1 MSYRIYVKTK
11 DLSRQQWLQYRTRGI
26 GGSDVSIIAGINPF
40 KSIYE
45 LWQEK
50 THQVQPSEGGSES
63 THFGTLLEPIVRKEF
78 SVRTGL
84 KVRQKHMIL
93 QSIEY
98 PFMFADL
105 DGVINENGEQ
115 VIFEAKTAS
124 AFKKDVW
131 DNGVPL
137 PYILQVQHYMCVT
150 GAKKTYIA
158 ALVGGNQFYCRTVER
173 DENLIQQ
180 IVAME
185 KAFWENNVIGNQEPL
200 PDGSAATT
208 QYLNHRFARS
218 NGQAVSLPDD
228 LLSVCEEYNRLVEQI
243 DELTVAR
250 DCAANR
256 MKHSLG
262 ENEIGLVGDYRISWK
277 QVNSTRFDS
286 TRFKHDNPE
295 LYDQYAT
302 RSQYRKFSVS

>member
-1 MSYRIYVKTK
+1 
-11 DLSRQQWLQYRTRGI
+11 
-26 GGSDVSIIAGINPF
+26 
-40 KSIYE
+40 
-45 LWQEK
+45 
-50 THQVQPSEGGSES
+50 
-63 THFGTLLEPIVRKEF
+63 
-78 SVRTGL
+78 
-84 KVRQKHMIL
+84 MIL

-105 DGVINENGEQ
+105 YGVINENGEQ

-150 GAKKTYIA
+150 GARKAYVA

-180 IVAME
+180 IIAME
-185 KAFWENNVIGNQEPL
+185 KAFWENNVVENQEPE
-200 PDGSAATT
+200 PDGSVATT

-243 DELTVAR
+243 DELTAAR

-262 ENEIGLVGDYRISWK
+262 ENEIGLVGGYRISWK
-277 QVNSTRFDS
+277 QVSSTRFDS
-286 TRFKHDNPE
+286 SRFKHDNPE

>member
-26 GGSDVSIIAGINPF
+26 GGSDVSVIAGINPF

-45 LWQEK
+45 LWLEK
-50 THQVQPSEGGSES
+50 THQVQPQESSSEY
-63 THFGTLLEPIVRKEF
+63 THFGTLLEPIIRKEF
-78 SVRTGL
+78 SARTGL

-93 QSIEY
+93 QSLVY

-137 PYILQVQHYMCVT
+137 PYVLQVQHYMSVT

-158 ALVGGNQFYCRTVER
+158 ALVGGNQFYCHTVER
-173 DENLIQQ
+173 DDNMIQQ
-180 IVAME
+180 IIAME
-185 KAFWENNVIGNQEPL
+185 RTFWEKNVVENKEPI

-208 QYLNHRFARS
+208 QYLNHRFAHS

-228 LLSVCEEYNRLVEQI
+228 LLSVCEEYNRLAEQI
-243 DELTVAR
+243 DELTVAK

-262 ENEIGLVGDYRISWK
+262 ENEVGLVGGYRISWK

-286 TRFKHDNPE
+286 TRFKREYPE
-295 LYDQYAT
+295 LYDRYAT
-302 RSQYRKFSVS
+302 SSIYRKFNVS

>member
-1 MSYRIYVKTK
+1 MSV
-11 DLSRQQWLQYRTRGI
+11 
-26 GGSDVSIIAGINPF
+26 IAVINPF

-45 LWQEK
+45 LWLEK
-50 THQVQPSEGGSES
+50 THQVQPQESSSEY
-63 THFGTLLEPIVRKEF
+63 THFGTLLEPIIRKEF
-78 SVRTGL
+78 SARTGL

-93 QSIEY
+93 QSLEY

-105 DGVINENGEQ
+105 DGVINEEGEK

-137 PYILQVQHYMCVT
+137 PYVLQVQHYMCVT

-158 ALVGGNQFYCRTVER
+158 ALVGGNQFYCHTVER
-173 DENLIQQ
+173 DDNMIQQ
-180 IVAME
+180 IIAME
-185 KAFWENNVIGNQEPL
+185 RTFWEKNVVENKEPI

-208 QYLNHRFARS
+208 QYLNHHFAHS
-218 NGQAVSLPDD
+218 NGQAISLPDD
-228 LLSVCEEYNRLVEQI
+228 LLSVCEEYNRLAEQI
-243 DELTVAR
+243 DELTVAK

-262 ENEIGLVGDYRISWK
+262 ENEVGLVGGYRISWK

-286 TRFKHDNPE
+286 TRFKREYPE
-295 LYDQYAT
+295 LYDRYAT
-302 RSQYRKFSVS
+302 SSIYRKFNVS

>member
-1 MSYRIYVKTK
+1 
-11 DLSRQQWLQYRTRGI
+11 
-26 GGSDVSIIAGINPF
+26 
-40 KSIYE
+40 
-45 LWQEK
+45 
-50 THQVQPSEGGSES
+50 
-63 THFGTLLEPIVRKEF
+63 
-78 SVRTGL
+78 
-84 KVRQKHMIL
+84 
-93 QSIEY
+93 
-98 PFMFADL
+98 MFADL

-124 AFKKDVW
+124 AFKKDIW

-137 PYILQVQHYMCVT
+137 PYVLQVQHYMCVT

-180 IVAME
+180 IIAME
-185 KAFWENNVIGNQEPL
+185 KAFWENNVVGNQEPI
-200 PDGSAATT
+200 PDGSEATT
-208 QYLNHRFARS
+208 QYLNQRFAHS

-228 LLSVCEEYNRLVEQI
+228 LISVCEEYNRLAEQI

-256 MKHSLG
+256 LKHTLG
-262 ENEIGLVGDYRISWK
+262 ENEIGLVGGYRISWK
-277 QVNSTRFDS
+277 QVSSIRFDS

>member
-1 MSYRIYVKTK
+1 M
-11 DLSRQQWLQYRTRGI
+11 
-26 GGSDVSIIAGINPF
+26 
-40 KSIYE
+40 
-45 LWQEK
+45 
-50 THQVQPSEGGSES
+50 QPSEGDSES

-124 AFKKDVW
+124 AYKKDVW

-137 PYILQVQHYMCVT
+137 PYVLQVQHYMCVT
-150 GAKKTYIA
+150 GARKAYVA
-158 ALVGGNQFYCRTVER
+158 ALVGGNQFYCRMVER

-180 IVAME
+180 IIAME
-185 KAFWENNVIGNQEPL
+185 KVFWENNVIGNQEPI

-208 QYLNHRFARS
+208 QYLNHRFAHS

-228 LLSVCEEYNRLVEQI
+228 LLSVCEEYNRLTGQI
-243 DELTVAR
+243 DELTAAR

-256 MKHSLG
+256 MKYSLG

-277 QVNSTRFDS
+277 QVSSTRFDS

-295 LYDQYAT
+295 LYDRYAT

>member
-1 MSYRIYVKTK
+1 M
-11 DLSRQQWLQYRTRGI
+11 
-26 GGSDVSIIAGINPF
+26 
-40 KSIYE
+40 
-45 LWQEK
+45 
-50 THQVQPSEGGSES
+50 
-63 THFGTLLEPIVRKEF
+63 
-78 SVRTGL
+78 
-84 KVRQKHMIL
+84 
-93 QSIEY
+93 
-98 PFMFADL
+98 
-105 DGVINENGEQ
+105 
-115 VIFEAKTAS
+115 IFEAKTAS

-137 PYILQVQHYMCVT
+137 SYVLQVQHYMCVT
-150 GAKKTYIA
+150 GARKAYVA

-180 IVAME
+180 IIAME
-185 KAFWENNVIGNQEPL
+185 KAFWENNVVGNQEPI

-208 QYLNHRFARS
+208 QYLNHRFAHS
-218 NGQAVSLPDD
+218 NGLAVSLPDD
-228 LLSVCEEYNRLVEQI
+228 LLSVCEEYNRLSGQI
-243 DELTVAR
+243 DELTAAR

-262 ENEIGLVGDYRISWK
+262 ENEIGLVGGYRISWK
-277 QVNSTRFDS
+277 LVSSTRFDS